1 MRRFFPVVAILLS
14 APLARVSG
22 QSSPPPAKIV
32 VPTIA
37 ARPADV
43 ATMDGIVAAYYDV
56 ITGRSGQPRQWS
68 RDRTL
73 YWPGIRFFA
82 AGVKKDGTPTVN
94 VYTHQE
100 YVDATN
106 ASLVRSGFAEREIHR
121 TTQRM
126 GNVAHVMSTY
136 ETRAVGTG
144 PVTGRG
150 VNSLDLYWDGTR
162 WWITAASWDDERK
175 DAPIPRELLP

>member
-1 MRRFFPVVAILLS
+1 MRLPLLAVTAALATVAS
-14 APLARVSG
+14 AQA
-22 QSSPPPAKIV
+22 PASHVV

-43 ATMDGIVAAYYDV
+43 ATIDGIIAAYYDV
-56 ITGRSGQPRQWS
+56 ITGPAGQPRQWS

-94 VYTHQE
+94 VMTHQE
-100 YVDATN
+100 FVDRVDARAVKN
-106 ASLVRSGFAEREIHR
+106 GFDEHEIHR
-121 TTQRM
+121 TMVRI
-126 GNVAHVMSTY
+126 GNIAHVMSTY
-136 ETRAVGTG
+136 ETKDVGTG

-150 VNSLDLYWDGTR
+150 VNSIDLYWDGTR
-162 WWITAASWDDERK
+162 WWITAASWDDARPNS
-175 DAPIPRELLP
+175 PIPAELLP